1 MYWAF
6 KLIKKADSD
15 DFEFGTLFGTFMDIL
30 NRGDKESP
38 QYSLELYHNTFMED
52 LENLKEIVRKKH
64 MLKLK
69 NL

>member
-1 MYWAF
+1 
-6 KLIKKADSD
+6 
-15 DFEFGTLFGTFMDIL
+15 MDIL